1 MSSASSSPSHSDTP
15 STTFILLLG
24 FLVGLSPFA
33 IDMYLSSF
41 LAIEADLLAS
51 QHAVESSVGVYLIF
65 FAIPQLFFGPLSDAY
80 GRRFAIFCGLGCY
93 ILGALLCATAQS
105 IEVFLLARAL
115 QGTGSAAISVT
126 VPTIVKDRFSGAVY
140 TRTVG
145 FIMMVMSIAPLIAP
159 MAGTVVFYFGGWRS
173 IFYVLVVLS
182 VICALLFN
190 LIISESSH
198 VASRTPLNLKNLF
211 KNYSTLFSDRYCL
224 GLAMSVGFMLSG
236 LMAFITGSPFLFMDD
251 YGISQFSYSILF
263 GVNVAAMMI
272 FTYVNNRLIHSVS
285 NENLL
290 RAAVIAV
297 VVASVYLLGLGI
309 WESMGNPVSLMA
321 IIIGCVLYIANLG
334 MITANIQVI
343 LISRFS
349 YISGAT
355 SAVVGTIRFG
365 IGSLGGFAYSYLS
378 VAYGLSLSA
387 VMALCGFCVLLSYL
401 FAGKPVPRTEIIS

>member
-1 MSSASSSPSHSDTP
+1 MSSSSVSSSRDNHPSAS
-15 STTFILLLG
+15 FILLLG

-41 LAIEADLLAS
+41 LAIEADLMAS
-51 QHAVESSVGVYLIF
+51 EYAVESSVGVYLIF

-93 ILGALLCATAQS
+93 VLGALLCATAQS

-126 VPTIVKDRFSGAVY
+126 VPAIVKDKFSGAVY

-182 VICALLFN
+182 VVCALLFN
-190 LIISESSH
+190 VIISESS
-198 VASRTPLNLKNLF
+198 ASESRTPLNLKNLF
-211 KNYSTLFSDRYCL
+211 KNYSMLFSDRYCL
-224 GLAMSVGFMLSG
+224 GLAMCVGFMLSG
-236 LMAFITGSPFLFMDD
+236 LMAFITGSPFLFMGD
-251 YGISQFSYSILF
+251 YGISQLSYSVLF
-263 GVNVAAMMI
+263 GVNVAAMMV
-272 FTYVNNRLIHSVS
+272 FTYVNNRLIHRVS
-285 NENLL
+285 NEHLL
-290 RAAVIAV
+290 RAAVVSV
-297 VVASVYLLGLGI
+297 VVASLYLFGLGL
-309 WESMGNPVSLMA
+309 WESMGHRLSLVA
-321 IIIGCVLYIANLG
+321 IIIGCILYIANLG

-343 LISRFS
+343 LLSRFS
-349 YISGAT
+349 HISGSV

-378 VAYGLSLSA
+378 VAYSLSLPA
-387 VMALCGFCVLLSYL
+387 VMALCGLCVLFSFL
-401 FAGKPVPRTEIIS
+401 FAGKPKIPT